1 MITLGASP
9 SELPSS
15 GGSKVEGS
23 RSVVCGGV
31 AAVVDADADVD
42 EGGAGKQ
49 SVQAGAL
56 VAVLAMDAG
65 MVCSDMVM

>member
-1 MITLGASP
+1 M
-9 SELPSS
+9 
-15 GGSKVEGS
+15 
-23 RSVVCGGV
+23 VCGGV